1 MKNITYILIFIFSII
16 FNISAQNNS
25 IESINDLIN
34 ELKNRYA
41 PDKRVAIFNLSISEG
56 NGKILLSGETNIK
69 EAKDDL
75 IRYLKEREMAF
86 EDNAEL
92 LPAKDLGDKI
102 FGIVNLSV
110 ANLRSKPDHPA
121 ELATQAL
128 LGTPVKIYKKRS
140 GFYLIQTPD
149 NYIAW
154 VDDDGITLMNE
165 TQLKEWNKSEKI
177 LYTNDFGFS
186 YSETDSKS
194 QRISDL
200 VIGNILIKDGEENN
214 YCRVKYPDGRIAFIE
229 KEYCVELNGWIN
241 NSHPTEENII
251 STAKSFMG
259 IPYLWGGTSAKGMDC
274 SGFTKTVYYLN
285 GVVMSR
291 DASQQVNT
299 GILVDTNNGFD
310 NLQPGALLFFGS
322 RKTEKRNERITHVGI
337 YIGDYEYI
345 HAAGE
350 VKINS
355 LNVNAKN
362 FNLYRLNH
370 FIRAK
375 RIINSVDKNG
385 VTSIKNNKFY
395 SGDFE

>member
-1 MKNITYILIFIFSII
+1 
-16 FNISAQNNS
+16 
-25 IESINDLIN
+25 
-34 ELKNRYA
+34 
-41 PDKRVAIFNLSISEG
+41 
-56 NGKILLSGETNIK
+56 
-69 EAKDDL
+69 
-75 IRYLKEREMAF
+75 
-86 EDNAEL
+86 
-92 LPAKDLGDKI
+92 
-102 FGIVNLSV
+102 
-110 ANLRSKPDHPA
+110 
-121 ELATQAL
+121 
-128 LGTPVKIYKKRS
+128 
-140 GFYLIQTPD
+140 
-149 NYIAW
+149 
-154 VDDDGITLMNE
+154 
-165 TQLKEWNKSEKI
+165 
-177 LYTNDFGFS
+177 YTNDFGFS
-186 YSETDSKS
+186 YLETDSKS

-214 YCRVKYPDGRIAFIE
+214 YCRIKYPDGRIAFIE

-310 NLQPGALLFFGS
+310 NLQPGDLLFFGS